1 MGTAAQALAFA
12 LSWILLCSPARA
24 VNSGETLEELQ
35 RRFDNEADGVNKAK
49 MLHKLGDA
57 QFVRE
62 REAVKA
68 GDFSTAALIMEKYRD
83 NVRAALEAVIKVHP
97 DGERHPNG
105 YKQLEMHIE
114 AGLRE
119 VQDLLTAAPEPY
131 QPPLEIVKADLLELD
146 KETLHRLFPRRPGE
160 RPLPPKP
167 SADAPP
173 AVTPPSQEKQP

>member
-49 MLHKLGDA
+49 MLQKLGDA

-68 GDFSTAALIMEKYRD
+68 SDFSTAGLIMEKYRD
-83 NVRAALEAVIKVHP
+83 NVRAALEAVIKAHP

-105 YKQLEMHIE
+105 YKQLQMHVE

-119 VQDLLTAAPEPY
+119 VQDLLTAAPDPY
-131 QPPLEIVKADLLELD
+131 QPPLEIVKSDLLKLD
-146 KETLHRLFPRRPGE
+146 RETLHRLFPRRPGE
-160 RPLPPKP
+160 KPLPPKP

>member
-12 LSWILLCSPARA
+12 LSWILLCSPART

-35 RRFDNEADGVNKAK
+35 RRFDNEGDGVNKAK

-57 QFVRE
+57 QFLRE
-62 REAVKA
+62 REAVRA

-83 NVRAALEAVIKVHP
+83 NVRAALDAVKKAHP

-160 RPLPPKP
+160 KPLPPKP